1 VGVEQGLLVPH
12 QLLLLLALVAR
23 VLQIAY
29 LVHP

>member
-1 VGVEQGLLVPH
+1 VVVVQGQLAPR
-12 QLLLLLALVAR
+12 QLLLLLVLVAR